1 MNTPLCRWVA
11 AAGVVAAALTGCS
24 RRDPAGAGLRGPAQ
38 APIVVFAGAAS
49 QPATTEAARRFGRAT
64 GLRVECTFGGSGSVL
79 NQIRLEEYGDVYVPG
94 SNDYM
99 DMAEAERLVDPAT
112 RRVICYLTPV
122 ICVAKG
128 NPLGVTKLGDLSR
141 TGVRVTIGDPGSVCL
156 GAIAKQ
162 AMERLGI
169 YADVRENIV
178 TFSSNCQQVA
188 SLIRLQEVDAAVG
201 YDVFRQQSPDELDI
215 VPIAGA
221 ERVSIPA
228 AVVAYS
234 RQKETARRFVE
245 YVSGAEGRKVFAEHG
260 YTTEP

>member
-1 MNTPLCRWVA
+1 MRVPPWCTWVA
-11 AAGVVAAALTGCS
+11 AGVAGVALTGCGRRDSPGAS
-24 RRDPAGAGLRGPAQ
+24 RRDAPR

-49 QPATTEAARRFGRAT
+49 QPATTEAVRRFEQAT

-79 NQIRLEEYGDVYVPG
+79 NQIRLEEYGDVYIPG

-99 DMAEAERLVDPAT
+99 DLAEKDGLVDPAT

-128 NPLGVTKLGDLSR
+128 NPLGVSKLGDLAR
-141 TGVRVTIGDPGSVCL
+141 AGMRVTIGDPGSVCL
-156 GAIAKQ
+156 GAIAKR

-169 YADVRENIV
+169 YSAVRENIV
-178 TFSSNCQQVA
+178 TFSSDCQQVA

-201 YDVFRQQSPDELDI
+201 YGVFARQSPDDMDI
-215 VPIAGA
+215 VPIDGA
-221 ERVSIPA
+221 ERVNIPA

-245 YVSGAEGRKVFAEHG
+245 YVSGAEARKVFAEHG